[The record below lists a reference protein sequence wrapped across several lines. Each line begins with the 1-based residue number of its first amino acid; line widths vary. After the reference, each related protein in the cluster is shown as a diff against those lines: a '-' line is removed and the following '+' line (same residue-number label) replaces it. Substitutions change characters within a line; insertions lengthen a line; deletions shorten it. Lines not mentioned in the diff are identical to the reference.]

1 MTKPRGI
8 WEYIQMSSF
17 NLRMLLLLALGHLV
31 TDIYQGALSTILPF
45 LKEKLSLSYTMAGAI
60 LMTSSITSSVI
71 QPVFG
76 IISDKKGK
84 AFLLPLGAF
93 CAGIGFSLLAWSP
106 SYPIVLCLVLVSG
119 LGVAAY
125 HPEGYKTATFFTGEQ
140 KATGMSIFTVG
151 GNLGF
156 ALGPILTLLVI
167 QYFGLDWLPVMAIPA
182 VLFVILILS
191 VWRIISDHHEAH
203 AALNRAP
210 AAPVP
215 GARTG
220 LALVIATVVMRS
232 WTQFGLMSYIPFYYI
247 DYLKGNPVHAG
258 TMVSIFLLGGV
269 VGTLSGSPLAD
280 KWGHKKVLMLSL
292 GLTSLIFPLIFYA
305 DGPALFGVF
314 ALLGMTL
321 IASFTVTIVMAQRL
335 LPNNLGVASGL
346 TVGFAIGTGGIGVTI
361 LGVIAD
367 AYGVPAALKF
377 IGILPVAGFLMSL
390 TVPYP
395 SEKR

>member
-8 WEYIQMSSF
+8 WEYREMSSF

-45 LKEKLSLSYTMAGAI
+45 LREKLSLSYTMAGTI
-60 LMTSSITSSVI
+60 LMTSSITSSII
-71 QPVFG
+71 QPFFG

-84 AFLLPLGAF
+84 AILLPFGAL
-93 CAGIGFSLLAWSP
+93 CAGTGFALLAWCP
-106 SYPIVLCLVLVSG
+106 NYYLVLTLVLISG

-125 HPEGYKTATFFTGEQ
+125 HPEGYKTATFFTGER

-156 ALGPILTLLVI
+156 ALGPILTLMIV
-167 QYFGLDWLPVMAIPA
+167 QYLGLDWLPVMVLPAI
-182 VLFVILILS
+182 LFVALMLASWQTLS
-191 VWRIISDHHEAH
+191 AHHEAH
-203 AALNRAP
+203 AALRRVP

-215 GARTG
+215 GARAG
-220 LALVIATVVMRS
+220 LALVIATVIVRS

-247 DYLKGNPVHAG
+247 DHLKGDPIYAG
-258 TMVSIFLLGGV
+258 SMVSVFLLGGV

-280 KWGHKKVLMLSL
+280 RWGHKKVLMLSL
-292 GLTSLIFPLIFYA
+292 GLTALIFPLIFWV
-305 DGPALFGVF
+305 DGVTLFAVF
-314 ALLGMTL
+314 AILGMVL
-321 IASFTVTIVMAQRL
+321 IASFTVTIVMAQHL
-335 LPNNLGVASGL
+335 LPNNLGMASGL

-361 LGVIAD
+361 LGLIAD

-377 IGILPVAGFLMSL
+377 IGILPVVGFLISL
-390 TVPYP
+390 SVPYP
-395 SEKR
+395 SEKH